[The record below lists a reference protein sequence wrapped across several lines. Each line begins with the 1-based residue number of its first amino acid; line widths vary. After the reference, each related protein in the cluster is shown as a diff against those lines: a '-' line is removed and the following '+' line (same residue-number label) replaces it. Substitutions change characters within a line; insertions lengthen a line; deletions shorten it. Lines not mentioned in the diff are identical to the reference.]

1 MSFATPRSVDPPSVP
16 TGAQWVF
23 QVVSKTFEANT
34 TAQLQVELNTWLLGL
49 QNDPKEYAIL
59 DVNYQSGAK
68 EKALVVFGAFV
79 DISTL

>member
-1 MSFATPRSVDPPSVP
+1 VSFAAPKDFDPPSNP
-16 TGAQWVF
+16 TGAQWIF
-23 QVVSKTFEANT
+23 QVAVKAFEANT
-34 TAQLQVELNTWLLGL
+34 TALLQTAINTWLLGL
-49 QNDPKEYAIL
+49 QNDLKEYAIL